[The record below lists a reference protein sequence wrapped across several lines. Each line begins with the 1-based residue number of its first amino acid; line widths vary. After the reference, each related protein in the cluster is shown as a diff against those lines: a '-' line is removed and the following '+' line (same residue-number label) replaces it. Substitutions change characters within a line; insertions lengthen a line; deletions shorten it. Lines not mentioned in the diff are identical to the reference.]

1 MKSLM
6 TFIFIDKVVVQEETA
21 RIRNLRKT
29 MKKLKQKV
37 GKLFIFYPKK
47 AVYWELCKLY
57 LVY

>member
-1 MKSLM
+1 M
-6 TFIFIDKVVVQEETA
+6 TFIFIDKVVVQEETV

-47 AVYWELCKLY
+47 AVY
-57 LVY
+57 